1 MMCPPSSVPAIENR
15 RAARKSGLRYVSDAD
30 PGIHRKPHGRGFEF
44 TDQRGRLLKCYMH
57 PADIDAYLD
66 RSLLDLLK
74 RRTERELRSGLTK
87 LSPQEAAVLG
97 LLQGRLKKQLATHK
111 RPRRH
116 K

>member
-1 MMCPPSSVPAIENR
+1 VCR
-15 RAARKSGLRYVSDAD
+15 
-30 PGIHRKPHGRGFEF
+30 
-44 TDQRGRLLKCYMH
+44 KCYVH
-57 PADIDAYLD
+57 PAVIDAYLD
-66 RSLLDLLK
+66 RSLLDLLR

-87 LSPQEAAVLG
+87 LSPEEAAVLG